1 MKIWWL
7 YIYGKISET
16 TWEHDDLI
24 DLNVIKHEIVTP
36 SSLFVYVF
44 NLEPYVITAQEKN
57 GPATAIYIYI
67 YNRFQ
72 ILKRPRKQSL
82 TRYGG
87 WGGRVKWWFQ
97 ERLRNHYLLI
107 RSLGFKLVF
116 RAPLWA
122 WGRASMYSDP
132 LGGHLKEHLTTE
144 RGGFPW
150 ISEFSCSG
158 RAERL
163 SLAQCTQRYQFYIP
177 Q

>member
-7 YIYGKISET
+7 YIWENIGNHMR
-16 TWEHDDLI
+16 TWWFDWSKCDQAWNS
-24 DLNVIKHEIVTP
+24 DSVIIICLCLQSRALCHN
-36 SSLFVYVF
+36 SSRK
-44 NLEPYVITAQEKN
+44 EWTSDS
-57 GPATAIYIYI
+57 YIYI

-82 TRYGG
+82 TRYGV